1 MDNNFIEIQELLRNK
16 AELNARLNLI
26 PYDGTV
32 EIKEIKDKKYLYIR
46 KRIANKVNST
56 YIGVYSEELHD
67 TLLRQIKDVREIK
80 KNIRIIE
87 KKLAE
92 LGYNNKELDPK
103 VIINLDFARANVKS
117 IIYDQAV
124 LEGISTTFPDTEL
137 IIDNGKVNNVS
148 AEDVLK
154 IINLKHAWE
163 FILDK
168 DVILSNTSYYVCQ
181 YIAKLINEGIYYAG
195 GKIRQVP
202 VKIGGTSYIP
212 PIPIEDIVKDEI
224 SNIVN
229 STKDDVDIAIELALY
244 VMKTQVFLDGNKR
257 TGIILANHYL
267 ISKGKGLLVVPYN
280 LVSDFKK
287 LLVSY
292 YEGIDL
298 KSIKDFLRE
307 KCLRQF

>member
-1 MDNNFIEIQELLRNK
+1 MDNKFIEIQDLVRSK

-26 PYDGTV
+26 PYDGTI
-32 EIKEIKDKKYLYIR
+32 EIKEINNKKYLYMR
-46 KRIANKVNST
+46 KRIANKVSSS
-56 YIGVYSEELHD
+56 YIGLYSEELHT

-80 KNIRIIE
+80 KEIRKIE
-87 KKLAE
+87 KKLAQ
-92 LGYNNKELDPK
+92 LGYNNEELEPG

-137 IIDNGKVNNVS
+137 IIENGKVNNVS

-168 DVILSNTSYYVCQ
+168 DVIQSTTSYYVCQ
-181 YIAKLINEGIYYAG
+181 FIAKFINEGIYYNG

-212 PIPIEDIVKDEI
+212 PIPIENMVKDDI
-224 SNIVN
+224 YKIVN
-229 STKDDVDIAIELALY
+229 SGKDEVDIAIDLALY

-257 TGIILANHYL
+257 TAIILANHYL
-267 ISKGKGLLVVPYN
+267 ISKGKGLLVVPFD
-280 LVSDFKK
+280 LVCDFKK
-287 LLVSY
+287 LLVEF
-292 YEGIDL
+292 YEGTSIE
-298 KSIKDFLRE
+298 SIKEFMRT
-307 KCLRQF
+307 KCWRKF